1 MSATAAQGQRAG
13 APGWWFVTRKYPPAV
28 GGMERLSYE
37 LTTRLSQREP
47 ATVVAMRR
55 RTPGLPLFFLTAA
68 ARLLIGCAARRV
80 TLLHVGD
87 PVLAPLG
94 MIARAFGVPTVVTI
108 HGLDVA
114 YASRTY
120 RLWRR
125 LFLRGFDRYVCIS
138 SAARAAAIGTGI
150 PTGRTC
156 VIGVGIDVP
165 QRPSVH
171 VARDMNCLLF
181 VGRLVRRKGLTWF
194 VAEVLPSLVARNPA
208 LRLVVLGDGPERAS
222 IVAAARNAGIAD
234 RLDWVGAS
242 TEDEKAAWLARAA
255 LCVMPNVAVDNDIE
269 GYGIVALE
277 AAAAGCVVAAAD
289 IDGLHDAIDDGRSGT
304 LVPSA
309 DVKAWVRVIDARL
322 RDPARIARDGESAR
336 EYVREHRGW
345 TTVIDAYEQL
355 FRQIVHDA
363 RGRSTR

>member
-1 MSATAAQGQRAG
+1 
-13 APGWWFVTRKYPPAV
+13 
-28 GGMERLSYE
+28 MERLSYE

-47 ATVVAMRR
+47 ATVIAMRR
-55 RTPGLPLFFLTAA
+55 RAPALPLFFLTAA
-68 ARLLIGCAARRV
+68 ARLLLGCAARRV
-80 TLLHVGD
+80 TLLHLGD

-94 MIARAFGVPTVVTI
+94 LIARAFGVATVVTI

-114 YASRTY
+114 YASPAY

-138 SAARAAAIGTGI
+138 EATRAAAIGTGI
-150 PTGRTC
+150 PAGRTC
-156 VIGVGIDVP
+156 VIGVGIDVA
-165 QRPSVH
+165 QRSSVH

-181 VGRLVRRKGLTWF
+181 VGRLVQRKGLTWF
-194 VAEVLPSLVARNPA
+194 VADVLPSLVARNPA

-222 IVAAARNAGIAD
+222 IAAAARSAGIAD

-242 TEDEKAAWLARAA
+242 TEDEKTAWFGRAA

-289 IDGLHDAIDDGRSGT
+289 IDGLRDAIDDGRSGT

-309 DVKAWVRVIDARL
+309 DANAWVRALDTRL
-322 RDPARIARDGESAR
+322 RDPAGIARDGESAR
-336 EYVREHRGW
+336 EYVRDHRGW
-345 TTVIDAYEQL
+345 TAVIDAYERL
-355 FRQIVHDA
+355 FRQTVHDA